1 MSKQYIATIVEVLDN
16 GDAVLQF
23 PPELVNDLGWDEGT
37 EVEIQVDETGR
48 IVIKRVV

>member
-1 MSKQYIATIVEVLDN
+1 MSKQYIATIVEILDN

>member
-23 PPELVNDLGWDEGT
+23 PPEMIAELGWDEGT
-37 EVEIQVDETGR
+37 AVEIQVDETGR

>member
-1 MSKQYIATIVEVLDN
+1 VSKQYIATIVEILDN